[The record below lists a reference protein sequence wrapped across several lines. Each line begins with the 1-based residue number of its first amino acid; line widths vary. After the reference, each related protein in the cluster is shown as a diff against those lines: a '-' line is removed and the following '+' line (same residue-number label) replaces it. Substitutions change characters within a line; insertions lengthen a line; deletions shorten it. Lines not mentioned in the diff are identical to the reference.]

1 VSTLD
6 LFDRPEREDEPRKPP
21 VLRVAE
27 INRAVRQRLESD
39 FRDVW
44 IEGELSDVSRAASGH
59 VYFTLNDERE
69 PAQLRGVMFRGDAR
83 RAKARLE
90 RGEVVRMRGQLTL
103 YEARGNYQ
111 LVARIAL
118 PAGEGDLHAQF
129 ERIRKKLDAEGL
141 FSDERKQP
149 LPRFPRVVGVVT
161 SAAGAAMHDIVRV
174 AAARCPVRIVVAD
187 CRVQG
192 KEAPASIVRAL
203 TEVQR
208 LPDLD
213 VVIVGRGGGSAEDLW
228 AFNYESVARAI
239 AACRVPVVSAVG
251 HEVDITIADL
261 VADVRAS
268 TPSNAAEIVVPD
280 RVTLAHQIDAL
291 ERRLARA
298 LDGRVSGYRLRIER
312 LARDLGDPRHRT
324 SEAKRQHH
332 ELQAALVSA
341 MRAQIAVARKTLR
354 DREAIVTRHDP
365 RARLAGS
372 RRRHAELETR
382 LVGALD
388 PAIARGRRDVGRLVD
403 GLGHAAEVGRGRR
416 RAALGRAVARLEAL
430 SPLAVLSRGY
440 AIALHG
446 ETGAALTNATDAG
459 VGDVLDIVLHEGRL
473 SARVETVKPRES
485 PEETEE

>member
-1 VSTLD
+1 
-6 LFDRPEREDEPRKPP
+6 
-21 VLRVAE
+21 
-27 INRAVRQRLESD
+27 
-39 FRDVW
+39 
-44 IEGELSDVSRAASGH
+44 
-59 VYFTLNDERE
+59 
-69 PAQLRGVMFRGDAR
+69 
-83 RAKARLE
+83 
-90 RGEVVRMRGQLTL
+90 
-103 YEARGNYQ
+103 
-111 LVARIAL
+111 
-118 PAGEGDLHAQF
+118 
-129 ERIRKKLDAEGL
+129 
-141 FSDERKQP
+141 
-149 LPRFPRVVGVVT
+149 
-161 SAAGAAMHDIVRV
+161 
-174 AAARCPVRIVVAD
+174 
-187 CRVQG
+187 
-192 KEAPASIVRAL
+192 
-203 TEVQR
+203 
-208 LPDLD
+208 
-213 VVIVGRGGGSAEDLW
+213 
-228 AFNYESVARAI
+228 
-239 AACRVPVVSAVG
+239 
-251 HEVDITIADL
+251 
-261 VADVRAS
+261 
-268 TPSNAAEIVVPD
+268 
-280 RVTLAHQIDAL
+280 VTLAHQIDAL